1 MYFGQKM
8 MPNVDG
14 GQTRVYV
21 AAFVLSRSRYKYA
34 QEQNRPFTSVDLVRI
49 CHDCFQYM
57 GGMPEELVFD
67 QDSIVCVS
75 ENAGDIIY
83 TYEFGLVLSRRRAL
97 FQPVFFPYLLHIPGY
112 CSLAHL
118 LPVVFP
124 QPVAYLGRCQVW
136 KFPQPLQNLRLV
148 LVQVLHPADCA
159 AHFLVLIYRHFPI
172 PLYCLAVDSKPPR
185 HLPLAESR
193 RTKLLNL
200 AVHVIPLHSFLA
212 SIWVSVLSFYQ
223 MAASG
228 FCGILRDGIWPLLWR
243 GLVSF
248 QWRVLVHFILPDV
261 SLLETGAALTVKAWG
276 LPQELLE
283 SSTAL
288 IQHQKELLATASGK
302 AALPDDQLLE
312 CYDGPMTAEL
322 IWGLFETAVRLD
334 DAQERAA
341 IHQMALLLADAL
353 DFDEWLD
360 RNGPVES
367 AGK

>member
-1 MYFGQKM
+1 M
-8 MPNVDG
+8 MRRTTER
-14 GQTRVYV
+14 TR
-21 AAFVLSRSRYKYA
+21 
-34 QEQNRPFTSVDLVRI
+34 
-49 CHDCFQYM
+49 
-57 GGMPEELVFD
+57 
-67 QDSIVCVS
+67 
-75 ENAGDIIY
+75 
-83 TYEFGLVLSRRRAL
+83 YER
-97 FQPVFFPYLLHIPGY
+97 
-112 CSLAHL
+112 
-118 LPVVFP
+118 
-124 QPVAYLGRCQVW
+124 
-136 KFPQPLQNLRLV
+136 
-148 LVQVLHPADCA
+148 HPA
-159 AHFLVLIYRHFPI
+159 P
-172 PLYCLAVDSKPPR
+172 
-185 HLPLAESR
+185 E
-193 RTKLLNL
+193 KLLLQITTEAVNL
-200 AVHVIPLHSFLA
+200 LA
-212 SIWVSVLSFYQ
+212 LGTQ
-223 MAASG
+223 DKPA
-228 FCGILRDGIWPLLWR
+228 
-243 GLVSF
+243 
-248 QWRVLVHFILPDV
+248 DV

>member
-1 MYFGQKM
+1 M
-8 MPNVDG
+8 
-14 GQTRVYV
+14 TR
-21 AAFVLSRSRYKYA
+21 
-34 QEQNRPFTSVDLVRI
+34 
-49 CHDCFQYM
+49 
-57 GGMPEELVFD
+57 
-67 QDSIVCVS
+67 
-75 ENAGDIIY
+75 
-83 TYEFGLVLSRRRAL
+83 YER
-97 FQPVFFPYLLHIPGY
+97 
-112 CSLAHL
+112 
-118 LPVVFP
+118 
-124 QPVAYLGRCQVW
+124 
-136 KFPQPLQNLRLV
+136 
-148 LVQVLHPADCA
+148 HPA
-159 AHFLVLIYRHFPI
+159 P
-172 PLYCLAVDSKPPR
+172 
-185 HLPLAESR
+185 E
-193 RTKLLNL
+193 KLLLQITTEAVNL
-200 AVHVIPLHSFLA
+200 LA
-212 SIWVSVLSFYQ
+212 LSTQ
-223 MAASG
+223 DKPA
-228 FCGILRDGIWPLLWR
+228 
-243 GLVSF
+243 
-248 QWRVLVHFILPDV
+248 DV